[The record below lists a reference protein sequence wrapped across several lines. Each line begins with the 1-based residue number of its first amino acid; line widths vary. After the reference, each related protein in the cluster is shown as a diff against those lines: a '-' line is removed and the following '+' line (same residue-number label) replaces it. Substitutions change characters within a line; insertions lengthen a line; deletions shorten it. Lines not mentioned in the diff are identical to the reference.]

1 MYINREKDINIRHY
15 LTNGGQVEVKVLK
28 QVPQATQVMVE
39 PASPDDWEIVVPRR
53 KQLFC
58 PYRVVQ

>member
-1 MYINREKDINIRHY
+1 
-15 LTNGGQVEVKVLK
+15 VEVKVLK

-58 PYRVVQ
+58 PYRVAFRDRVH